1 MFWQFL
7 FKLFRLEYEPKVC
20 LSCDHLRLMVE
31 QERAEKSRILQQLL
45 EINRPVA
52 SAPLQELTQ
61 QPIQSKY
68 KPWSVIRQ
76 ELEKKDRIKM
86 EEIIRAKNSI
96 ENLEKQVGLN
106 QPSDERS
113 EDAGKEE
120 AAL

>member
-20 LSCDHLRLMVE
+20 LSCDHLRLLVE

-52 SAPLQELTQ
+52 VAPAEEIL

-96 ENLEKQVGLN
+96 ENLEKQVGIN
-106 QPSDERS
+106 QGAD
-113 EDAGKEE
+113 DAGKEE